1 MGIQSEIK
9 AAMLLLAAQ
18 LMRGI
23 VDGDPKALMKVQKDF
38 DELAR
43 AMPADPP
50 DNAFPP
56 PKEMIF

>member
-18 LMRGI
+18 LRRGI
-23 VDGDPKALMKVQKDF
+23 SDGDPKALLKVHADF
-38 DELAR
+38 AELAR

-56 PKEMIF
+56 PKDMIL